1 MNDLLLNDL
10 RLNDLRLPAEDRD
23 LSPFTGWTHAHWEA
37 VADHWLL
44 TARRHASADGGLITP
59 PGRPSAAGIRSDGIE
74 GFARSFLIA
83 APLLA
88 GRAED
93 PYDHAGWYARGLA
106 AAMAPDGPDR
116 WGRAIGVDEIRQWNG
131 TPQPIVEAAN
141 LAFGLAVSRPQVW
154 DRLDDKL
161 RDQTAEWLTHH
172 AVKHGSDNNWL
183 LFTAVIEAFVTSAG
197 YEVPGGHAQADVEL
211 FESWYLGDGWFNDG
225 PISPATGHGNRVD
238 HYNSWVIHPF
248 LWQWYQLSEQPAEGR
263 ERYLRRLGEFA
274 DSYALLFAPDG
285 SPLHQGRSL
294 TYRQA
299 VLGGLWTAALAGVGS
314 ETAGATRRLASG
326 VLRRFALE
334 SGVGMDGPPSRGWSA
349 AEFLPMCQ
357 VYSGPGSPYFAGM
370 GFLGLAASADHP
382 LWTEPEQPQPSERG
396 DCVRTLHAVG
406 WVIRCGD
413 GVVQI
418 ANHASDHVVD
428 PDTGSGDPHYA
439 SIGYSTHTAP
449 SVGDAWTAGVDGQLA
464 LVDEWGRASRRE
476 GLRGTATGP
485 GWAASWYRPR
495 MGGVDVPGARV
506 VTLSVL
512 HCGVELRAHLVTAPA
527 GWTLREGSFAVA
539 GSCAPVVE
547 EAAVRGE
554 GGGLA
559 GRGDEGIAV
568 RGDGAVV
575 ELVGLCG
582 WTGSG
587 VARFRGG
594 NAFGEHSA
602 APYLTADPVA
612 GLPTAYVS
620 VHRLGRGGTRPKSVP
635 VTIAVSDDC
644 LVASWDDGRR
654 DEFVLG
660 ELFADGS
667 G

>member
-1 MNDLLLNDL
+1 M
-10 RLNDLRLPAEDRD
+10 NDLRLPPEDRV
-23 LSPFTGWTHAHWEA
+23 LSPYTGWTRGHWEA

-44 TARRHASADGGLITP
+44 TARRHASPGGGLITP

-74 GFARSFLIA
+74 GFARSFLTA

-88 GRAED
+88 GRAAD
-93 PYDHAGWYARGLA
+93 PHDHAGFYARGLA

-141 LAFGLAVSRPQVW
+141 LAFGLAVCRAQVW
-154 DRLDDKL
+154 DLLDDKL
-161 RDQTAEWLTHH
+161 REHTAEWLAHH
-172 AVKHGSDNNWL
+172 AAKHGSDNNWL
-183 LFTAVIEAFVTSAG
+183 LFTAVIEAFLASAG
-197 YEVPGGHAQADVEL
+197 FQIPGGHAQADVDL

-225 PISPATGHGNRVD
+225 PVSPTTRHGNRVD

-248 LWQWYQLSEQPAEGR
+248 LWQWYQLSDQPAERR

-274 DSYALLFAPDG
+274 DSYALLFAADG

-299 VLGGLWTAALAGVGS
+299 VLGGLWTAALAGVGG
-314 ETAGATRRLASG
+314 EAAGATRRLASG
-326 VLRRFALE
+326 VLRHFAVDL
-334 SGVGMDGPPSRGWSA
+334 GVGVGAGIGAEAAPSLGWG
-349 AEFLPMCQ
+349 AEQFLPMCQ

-370 GFLGLAASADHP
+370 GFLGLAAPADHR
-382 LWTEPEQPQPSERG
+382 LWTETEQPQPSERG
-396 DCVRTLHAVG
+396 DYVRTLYEVG
-406 WVIRCGD
+406 WVIRSGD

-418 ANHASDHVVD
+418 ANHASDHVID

-439 SIGYSTHTAP
+439 SVGYSTHTAP
-449 SVGDAWTAGVDGQLA
+449 GVGDAWTAGVDGQLA
-464 LVDEWGRASRRE
+464 LVDEWGRATRRE
-476 GLRGTATGP
+476 GLRGTATGE

-512 HCGVELRAHLVTAPA
+512 HQGIELRAHLVTALA
-527 GWTLREGSFAVA
+527 GWTVREGSFAVA
-539 GSCAPVVE
+539 GVREPSAE
-547 EAAVRGE
+547 GTAVRNDKVAVD
-554 GGGLA
+554 LA
-559 GRGDEGIAV
+559 P
-568 RGDGAVV
+568 
-575 ELVGLCG
+575 LHG

-602 APYLTADPVA
+602 TPYLTAGPVP
-612 GLPTAYVS
+612 GLATVYVS
-620 VHRLGRGGTRPKSVP
+620 AHRLGRAATASATTTASVP
-635 VTIAVSDDC
+635 VTVAVAGDC
-644 LVASWDDGRR
+644 LVATWRDGRR

-660 ELFADGS
+660 ELFG
-667 G
+667 

>member
-1 MNDLLLNDL
+1 MNDLL
-10 RLNDLRLPAEDRD
+10 LPAEDRD
-23 LSPFTGWTHAHWEA
+23 LSPFTGWTRAHWEA

-44 TARRHASADGGLITP
+44 TARRHASPDGGLIIP

-88 GRAED
+88 DRADD
-93 PYDHAGWYARGLA
+93 PHDHAGWYARGLA
-106 AAMAPDGPDR
+106 AAMAPDSPDR

-141 LAFGLAVSRPQVW
+141 LAFGLAVCRAQVW
-154 DRLDDKL
+154 ERLDDKL
-161 RDQTAEWLTHH
+161 RDQIADWLTHH

-183 LFTAVIEAFVTSAG
+183 LFTAVIEAFLTSAG
-197 YEVPGGHAQADVEL
+197 YAVAGGHAQADVDL

-248 LWQWYQLSEQPAEGR
+248 LWQWYQLSERTGERTAEGR

-274 DSYALLFAPDG
+274 DSYALLFAADG

-314 ETAGATRRLASG
+314 EAAGATRRLASG
-326 VLRRFALE
+326 VLRRFTEDL
-334 SGVGMDGPPSRGWSA
+334 GVGVDGAPSLGWSA

-382 LWTEPEQPQPSERG
+382 LWTEPERPQPSERG

-428 PDTGSGDPHYA
+428 PDTGLGDPHYA
-439 SIGYSTHTAP
+439 SVGYSTHTAP

-476 GLRGTATGP
+476 GLRGTATGS

-512 HCGVELRAHLVTAPA
+512 HRGVELRAHLVTAPS

-539 GSCAPVVE
+539 GRCEPRVE
-547 EAAVRGE
+547 GSS
-554 GGGLA
+554 
-559 GRGDEGIAV
+559 V
-568 RGDGAVV
+568 RGDDAVV
-575 ELVGLCG
+575 GLLPLHG

-587 VARFRGG
+587 SARFRGG

-602 APYLTADPVA
+602 ALYLTAEPVA
-612 GLPTAYVS
+612 GMAAVYVS
-620 VHRLGRGGTRPKSVP
+620 VHWLGRLELLSAGSGLVGAAGSVGSARSVP
-635 VTIAVSDDC
+635 VTIAVSGDC
-644 LVASWDDGRR
+644 LVAAWDDGRD

-660 ELFADGS
+660 ELFGDVS